1 MHLLFSQFQLFLT
14 FSSSTSSRQRK
25 TVKQLDSERQTDRQS
40 DGQKQ
45 TNTAGSTDIH
55 YWDKEREIKGK
66 TTKKTPNATLIGFL
80 E

>member
-1 MHLLFSQFQLFLT
+1 MSQRLKERKNKN
-14 FSSSTSSRQRK
+14 RQRK

-66 TTKKTPNATLIGFL
+66 TTEKNQM
-80 E
+80 